1 MATQAYTNTPKAR
14 LILSTTTLADDT
26 LKLDGLDAEATQE
39 LLDFFTNSGALTTVA
54 ITALA
59 LAILVV
65 AGCQVPL
72 NEAQPEPPVVEDDC
86 GPGG

>member
-1 MATQAYTNTPKAR
+1 MRA
-14 LILSTTTLADDT
+14 
-26 LKLDGLDAEATQE
+26 
-39 LLDFFTNSGALTTVA
+39 LL
-54 ITALA
+54 LA

>member
-54 ITALA
+54 ITA
-59 LAILVV
+59 
-65 AGCQVPL
+65 
-72 NEAQPEPPVVEDDC
+72 EADNRGGYGED
-86 GPGG
+86 GQNSVIKFVFSA